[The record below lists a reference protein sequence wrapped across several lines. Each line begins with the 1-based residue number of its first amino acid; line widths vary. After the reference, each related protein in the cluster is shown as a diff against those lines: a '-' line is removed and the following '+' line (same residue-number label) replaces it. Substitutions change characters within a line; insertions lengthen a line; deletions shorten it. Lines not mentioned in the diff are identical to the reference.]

1 VDPET
6 DSKSVV
12 LAKATLVMEVGT
24 TPGLGVAE
32 ASNTRNLLAL
42 SSAIWDFL
50 FRQRKS
56 ARLVPHGVR
65 FGFHPTAASLPV
77 AEIKHH

>member
-32 ASNTRNLLAL
+32 ASNTTSGYPKLGYLGL
-42 SSAIWDFL
+42 SF
-50 FRQRKS
+50 
-56 ARLVPHGVR
+56 
-65 FGFHPTAASLPV
+65 
-77 AEIKHH
+77 